1 MQGLL
6 DIWDDWRKKTYQ
18 YGGSLQQ
25 KYGGSSLTDFGSA
38 VARENIPGMET
49 VHQSF
54 QQSGEQGKTP
64 LGATSDFLRK
74 SPAMNRVHGVAQNV
88 GEKGLVPS
96 LKQAGGIVQAIEN
109 YGASL
114 YKGGDPTV
122 ANFISDVAKDA
133 QKKAHPII
141 KSSQTKIKKMID
153 KLPAGDLDTKF
164 AKQEAGKTPKKGIP
178 FHPSQ
183 GGNNQNLAGDQ
194 DKLDWLGK
202 LTGTNMDKAMAT
214 WKEKGG
220 FEGLMANPAFTMG
233 LAFMQAGAEGKS
245 IGQGALD
252 NVMKAAGISSHY
264 KKILKDREEAPIEV
278 TATDIGEIKSLLGSM
293 NISDPSNI
301 EKFFGKITGKG
312 NVQLKFDLAAEEI
325 AVELQKEIKKL
336 KKNKKPGSPEV
347 VYDTKM
353 KMKILKRM
361 LNEGKFK
368 KKGGTWFTDATLET
382 TQEIPMMAE
391 GGPVEAGKPYIVGE
405 EGPEIVIPHS
415 DGNVLS
421 NDDSQIYAM
430 LLASNPQLQ
439 KVSRTRAEK
448 ILRSRFPEYFE

>member
-6 DIWDDWRKKTYQ
+6 DIWNNYWDRPEPSGLGTTFDDEWKKKKLRR
-18 YGGSLQQ
+18 G
-25 KYGGSSLTDFGSA
+25 
-38 VARENIPGMET
+38 
-49 VHQSF
+49 QSER
-54 QQSGEQGKTP
+54 SNLNT
-64 LGATSDFLRK
+64 
-74 SPAMNRVHGVAQNV
+74 
-88 GEKGLVPS
+88 
-96 LKQAGGIVQAIEN
+96 AGGVPTGNIVPRQHVGRGQTVNQGIPSHEDPN
-109 YGASL
+109 YVPKNRLGKKYPEASAA
-114 YKGGDPTV
+114 DI
-122 ANFISDVAKDA
+122 A
-133 QKKAHPII
+133 
-141 KSSQTKIKKMID
+141 
-153 KLPAGDLDTKF
+153 
-164 AKQEAGKTPKKGIP
+164 AGKTIQLASGKHIVSPGKQAQVLAQSAAKTPKQGIP

-183 GGNNQNLAGDQ
+183 GGDLKHHGGDQ
-194 DKLDWLGK
+194 QDQLKWWQQLSSKMGLDF
-202 LTGTNMDKAMAT
+202 DKAAAN
-214 WKEKGG
+214 WKDKGG

-233 LAFMQAGAEGKS
+233 LAFMQAGAEGKI

>member
-6 DIWDDWRKKTYQ
+6 DIWNNYWDRPEPSGSGTTFDDEWKKKKLRR
-18 YGGSLQQ
+18 G
-25 KYGGSSLTDFGSA
+25 
-38 VARENIPGMET
+38 
-49 VHQSF
+49 QSER
-54 QQSGEQGKTP
+54 SNLNT
-64 LGATSDFLRK
+64 
-74 SPAMNRVHGVAQNV
+74 
-88 GEKGLVPS
+88 
-96 LKQAGGIVQAIEN
+96 AGGVPTGNIVPRQHVGRGQTVNQGIPSHEDPN
-109 YGASL
+109 YVPKNRMGKEYPEASAA
-114 YKGGDPTV
+114 DI
-122 ANFISDVAKDA
+122 A
-133 QKKAHPII
+133 
-141 KSSQTKIKKMID
+141 
-153 KLPAGDLDTKF
+153 
-164 AKQEAGKTPKKGIP
+164 AGKTIQLASGKHIVSPGKQAQVLAQSAAKTPKQGIP
-178 FHPSQ
+178 FDPSQ
-183 GGNNQNLAGDQ
+183 GGDLKHHGGDQ
-194 DKLDWLGK
+194 QDQLKWWQQLSSKMGLDF
-202 LTGTNMDKAMAT
+202 DKAAAN
-214 WKEKGG
+214 WKDKGG

-391 GGPVEAGKPYIVGE
+391 GGPVEAGKPYVVGE
-405 EGPEIVIPHS
+405 KGPEVIIPKS
-415 DGNVLS
+415 DGNVLA
-421 NDDSQIYAM
+421 NDDSQIFAM

-439 KVSRTRAEK
+439 NVSRQRAER
-448 ILRSRFPEYFE
+448 ILRSRFPEYFEV